1 MIRGLHGG
9 PETQGP
15 GTRTGSGL
23 YFKWSA
29 GSRSG
34 PNLLLR
40 VPDIF
45 NIVFNTRVDRRTL
58 HLPEIS
64 AKKNTRYLSRQKQS
78 VGRLNVVLQADGD
91 HGLLHE

>member
-1 MIRGLHGG
+1 MVSWV
-9 PETQGP
+9 QV
-15 GTRTGSGL
+15 GSQ
-23 YFKWSA
+23 SIA
-29 GSRSG
+29 SG
-34 PNLLLR
+34 P
-40 VPDIF
+40 IFF

-91 HGLLHE
+91 HGLLHEWCEKQNCRDTPVIEHMQ